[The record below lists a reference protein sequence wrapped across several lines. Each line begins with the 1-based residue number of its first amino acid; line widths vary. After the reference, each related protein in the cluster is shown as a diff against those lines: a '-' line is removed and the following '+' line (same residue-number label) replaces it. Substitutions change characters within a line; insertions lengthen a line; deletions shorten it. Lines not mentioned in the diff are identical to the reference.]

1 MYKLAGNMKIR
12 TITNVS
18 TAKSQHYNSHNNID
32 SNNKKDREIRKS
44 NSAKMPTIKLGQH
57 KKRSLMH
64 ARFVGV
70 EINTSKLYAS
80 RIKGCGSICICVTYA
95 SHLLCTHTICR
106 YIL

>member
-1 MYKLAGNMKIR
+1 MEIR

-32 SNNKKDREIRKS
+32 SNNKKDRPIRKS

-70 EINTSKLYAS
+70 EINGWNLEQCLFWNFWQTIMFFLMKLGGDVS
-80 RIKGCGSICICVTYA
+80 EVLRN
-95 SHLLCTHTICR
+95 TI
-106 YIL
+106 YNFKLIGK